1 MVGLG
6 HRAFDLDRERHGV
19 AVVDE
24 RRQVE
29 LDPAGPHRVVADDLA
44 DRLVQRLL
52 ADLADV
58 GGQLSMGGTGSQTEK
73 QESAPADH
81 FRVTRKATTSSIC
94 CAVSTLLPR

>member
-58 GGQLSMGGTGSQTEK
+58 GGKLRPCRSSKKSKEK
-73 QESAPADH
+73 ESAPADH
-81 FRVTRKATTSSIC
+81 FRVTRNATTSSIC